1 MITSKI
7 VNIYTRGK
15 RIKGITRLLNKPEIH
30 DIELSLPEIKL
41 LLKEGHKIEEKYNDK
56 TIILNL
62 DNYNIE
68 AKTILEVNEKN
79 KITNTSNKDNSE
91 EIKKLKEEISKL
103 TSENNS
109 IKNVSDTKINELK
122 NSITEKDTTIANL
135 NKKINELNT
144 TISDLSKKVSDL
156 SKESK

>member
-1 MITSKI
+1 MISSKI

-15 RIKGITRLLNKPEIH
+15 RIKGIARLTNKPEIH
-30 DIELSLPEIKL
+30 DIELSLSEIKL

-62 DNYNIE
+62 DNYDIE
-68 AKTILEVNEKN
+68 AKTILEVDEKN
-79 KITNTSNKDNSE
+79 KMVNSSKDNSE
-91 EIKKLKEEISKL
+91 EVKILKEQISKL
-103 TSENNS
+103 TSENSS

-122 NSITEKDTTIANL
+122 NSITEKDTTITNL

-144 TISDLSKKVSDL
+144 TISDLSKKVSEL